1 MSIALQMT
9 GINKSYSGVRV
20 LIDVDFEVREGEIHA
35 LLGEN
40 GAGKTT
46 LMNILGGVVAMDSGR
61 IQLFGNDVTIQNT
74 HEANQ
79 LGIAFIHQELNVV
92 NDLMVYENLFLGR
105 ELRTSWGGL
114 NTDEMRRRSTEV
126 FKKMGVDI
134 DPRAMMRSFDA
145 SHKQIVEIAKSILFD
160 ARLIIMDEPTSSLTR
175 AETEKVFAIMKDLTK
190 NHGATVIFISHKL
203 GEVCEFCDR
212 FTILRNGE
220 KVASGDARLNDGAC
234 VNQVELAKL
243 MVGHDALGTQHYE
256 AREIGDPVLEVVGL
270 DLPGKYNN
278 ISFTLH
284 KGEILGFTGLLG
296 DGKLAL
302 VHTLFGDMVA
312 RSGEVF
318 LNGEKIS
325 ITHPSLARKRGI
337 GFLPPNRKENAI
349 IKDMNVRE
357 NMTITTLRNY
367 VRRLSLSKKRE
378 NDIATDYSKRIG
390 IRMRNLSQPITTL
403 SGGNQQKAVISKW
416 LLAKPEIMIL
426 CNPTQGVD
434 VGAKNEI
441 YALITELANQGVS
454 IIVTSDEAQEV
465 MRICDRVIVM
475 YHGVIQ
481 GELTHEEITE
491 EAIMILSTGGVL
503 AVG

>member
-1 MSIALQMT
+1 MNIALQMT
-9 GINKSYSGVRV
+9 GINKAYSGVRV

-46 LMNILGGVVAMDSGR
+46 LMNILGGVVAMDSGN
-61 IQLFGNDVTIQNT
+61 IKLFDQDVSINNT
-74 HEANQ
+74 HEANE

-105 ELRTSWGGL
+105 ELRTRFGGVD
-114 NTDEMRRRSTEV
+114 TDEMKRRSSEV
-126 FKKMGVDI
+126 FKKMGVEI
-134 DPRAMMRSFDA
+134 DPRAMMRDFDA

-175 AETEKVFAIMKDLTK
+175 AETEKVFSIMKDLTK

-203 GEVCEFCDR
+203 SEVCEFCDR
-212 FTILRNGE
+212 YTVLRNGE
-220 KVASGDARLNDGAC
+220 KVASGDARLDDNAC
-234 VNQVELAKL
+234 VSQVELAKL
-243 MVGHDALGTQHYE
+243 MVGHDALGVSFYE
-256 AREIGDPVLEVVGL
+256 PRTLGEPVLEVIGL

-278 ISFTLH
+278 ISFKLH

-296 DGKLAL
+296 DGKLD
-302 VHTLFGDMVA
+302 VVQTLFGEMSAKV
-312 RSGEVF
+312 GEIY
-318 LNGEKIS
+318 LNGEQVS
-325 ITHPSLARKRGI
+325 ITHPAQARQKGI

-349 IKDMNVRE
+349 VKDMNVRE
-357 NMTITTLRNY
+357 NMTITTLKDY
-367 VRRLSLSKKRE
+367 VRHLTLSKKRE
-378 NDIATDYSKRIG
+378 SKIATEYSKRIG

-441 YALITELANQGVS
+441 YALIIELANQGVS

-465 MRICDRVIVM
+465 MRICDRVLVM
-475 YHGVIQ
+475 YHGAIQ
-481 GELTHEEITE
+481 GELAHEEISE

-503 AVG
+503 AAG